1 MFWLLEKRLVAGG
14 VAALSLLADLAL
26 LGLLGMVR
34 VLDLPCIVEYHYHQ
48 FITIILDMISVA
60 WSVEYFTNHTTT
72 TVATGQSHHLHGKL
86 RFFRS

>member
-34 VLDLPCIVEYHYHQ
+34 VLDLPCIVEHHYH
-48 FITIILDMISVA
+48 
-60 WSVEYFTNHTTT
+60 
-72 TVATGQSHHLHGKL
+72 HHYP
-86 RFFRS
+86 